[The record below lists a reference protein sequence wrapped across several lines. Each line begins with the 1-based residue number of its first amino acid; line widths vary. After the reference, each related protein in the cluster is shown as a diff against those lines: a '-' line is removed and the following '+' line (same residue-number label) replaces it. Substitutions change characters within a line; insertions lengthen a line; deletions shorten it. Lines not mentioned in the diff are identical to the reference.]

1 MAKETIKG
9 ETMMDTYKK
18 LIQQFPKFA
27 VIPEKDDA
35 FISVTDDAII
45 SVSWQVK
52 EMISVRI
59 QISPMGTKSEE
70 EFEGI
75 PISFITPEQKII
87 LSNLNKEGKC
97 KITLPLNVYYPRP
110 WKIKIINYSEL
121 LGVLGLKNTL
131 KPRETLSYLMIKPTY
146 EYDDLTKKRYFVK
159 IKTTLIP
166 LRLSE
171 LKSLK
176 SSIKDP
182 DIEFIE
188 LKPGQPLWEI

>member
-1 MAKETIKG
+1 
-9 ETMMDTYKK
+9 MMDTYKK

-59 QISPMGTKSEE
+59 QISPMGTKSEG

-110 WKIKIINYSEL
+110 WKIKNINYSEL
-121 LGVLGLKNTL
+121 LSMISSKTPMKPNNTIHKL
-131 KPRETLSYLMIKPTY
+131 IKQIFQY
-146 EYDDLTKKRYFVK
+146 NEINKKRHFVR
-159 IKTTLIP
+159 IENILIP
-166 LRLSE
+166 LRE
-171 LKSLK
+171 DDFNSLK
-176 SSIKDP
+176 KSIKNP

>member
-1 MAKETIKG
+1 
-9 ETMMDTYKK
+9 MDTYKK

-35 FISVTDDAII
+35 FISVTDGAII

-52 EMISVRI
+52 EMILVRL
-59 QISPMGTKSEE
+59 QISPMETKSEG

-97 KITLPLNVYYPRP
+97 KITLPHNVYYPRP
-110 WKIKIINYSEL
+110 WEIKNINYSEL
-121 LGVLGLKNTL
+121 VSMIGSKT
-131 KPRETLSYLMIKPTY
+131 PIKPNHTIHKLIKQIFQY
-146 EYDDLTKKRYFVK
+146 NEINKKRHFVR
-159 IKTTLIP
+159 IKNILIP
-166 LRLSE
+166 LRE
-171 LKSLK
+171 DDFNSLK
-176 SSIKDP
+176 KSIKNP